1 MNDAPAENPSPA
13 DSLEEFDA
21 TQLARL
27 VAGATDEQLA
37 EGMSDLEARE
47 RTLGEIFRRMA
58 EHADPAKAK
67 GNDAVIHWKILDRP
81 GGGYDHYEV
90 VLQGGEC
97 TVSDQPSG
105 EPRVTFKIG
114 PVDFLRLVSGNANG
128 PMLFM
133 TGKLKIEG
141 DLMFASTMTS
151 LFRIPSASGPAAGAG
166 AETARAGGPAAGA
179 TDTGGGEPSGAGTGE
194 AP

>member
-1 MNDAPAENPSPA
+1 MSDGSASTEAPTPEGIKDYDAG
-13 DSLEEFDA
+13 
-21 TQLARL
+21 QLAKL

-37 EGMSDLEARE
+37 EGMSDPESRKA
-47 RTLGEIFRRMA
+47 TLDEIFRRMA
-58 EHADPAKAK
+58 EHVEPSKAQ

-81 GGGYDHYEV
+81 DGGYDHYEV
-90 VLQGGEC
+90 VVEGGAC
-97 TVSDQPSG
+97 TVTDSPSR

-114 PVDFLRLVSGNANG
+114 PVEFLRLVSGNANG

-151 LFRIPSASGPAAGAG
+151 LFRIPK
-166 AETARAGGPAAGA
+166 ETA
-179 TDTGGGEPSGAGTGE
+179 
-194 AP
+194 